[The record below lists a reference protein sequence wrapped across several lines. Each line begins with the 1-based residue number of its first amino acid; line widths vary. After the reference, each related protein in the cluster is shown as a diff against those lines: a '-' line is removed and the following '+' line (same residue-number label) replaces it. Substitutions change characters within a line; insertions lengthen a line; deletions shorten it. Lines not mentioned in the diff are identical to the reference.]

1 MIAFLGPAQAV
12 VISPFCTLEDISAW
26 SQAQRVTR
34 SVLDADAVW
43 RQLLISHFNAAFTC
57 LGATKESPPAV
68 ERLAADLPEQALR
81 QVYVAMRNSLSCS
94 PFVLQPRARL
104 VLEIHELREW
114 DRHRKRFEMNQ
125 QALRLASTFAD
136 NEAME
141 RLRLQMTPLALELVS
156 LQAMMGDARAARSI
170 QLPQIRDVR
179 WGESAETDLRILV
192 ERRLQHRKAWWQK
205 QRDYLIQDLEMR

>member
-12 VISPFCTLEDISAW
+12 NISPFCTLEDITAW
-26 SQAQRVTR
+26 SQAHCVTR
-34 SVLDADAVW
+34 SVLAADAVW
-43 RQLLISHFNAAFTC
+43 RQLLISHFHAAFTC

-68 ERLAADLPEQALR
+68 ERLAADLPEKALR
-81 QVYVAMRNSLSCS
+81 QVYVALRNTLSCC

-114 DRHRKRFEMNQ
+114 DRHRKRFEMTQ

-136 NEAME
+136 TEAME
-141 RLRLQMTPLALELVS
+141 RLRIQMAPLALELVS
-156 LQAMMGDARAARSI
+156 LQAMMGDARAI
-170 QLPQIRDVR
+170 QLPQIKDVR
-179 WGESAETDLRILV
+179 WGASAEIDLRTLV
-192 ERRLQHRKAWWQK
+192 EKRLQHRKAWWQK